1 MALHWSLSKKLRCE
15 QGWMEGTW
23 GGDGLVPKAAV
34 EQDVAGPSLLCS
46 LGLEYSSFSKFLLHP
61 PLPDELGGP
70 WEEFT
75 STRIRMAPGNACG
88 R

>member
-1 MALHWSLSKKLRCE
+1 
-15 QGWMEGTW
+15 MEGTL
-23 GGDGLVPKAAV
+23 GGYGLVPRAAV
-34 EQDVAGPSLLCS
+34 EQDVAGPSLLRS
-46 LGLEYSSFSKFLLHP
+46 LFPEYSSSSKFLLHP

-75 STRIRMAPGNACG
+75 STRIQMAPGNACG